1 MTVRTR
7 WKSHVLPLS
16 ILAFVL
22 LAAVIGVTKTLSD
35 PEAGAP
41 RGVREGIGELV
52 ATSRVCQTFVAQYD
66 GLARVVV
73 KLDDLGRENSGPFT
87 FVLRAGPDADQD
99 LVSLTHDAS
108 TVGSHVYHTFAFD
121 ALGDSAGQRYIFCL
135 EAPEAG
141 LDNAI
146 TAIGTLEDTYSEGQA
161 VFRDMWGAR
170 AGVQD
175 LDFSLVYRLSLWKK
189 LAAVGARLA
198 ANKPFLWGS
207 GWFYGF
213 LGTVYLALLYR
224 LFQLMPPRGKE

>member
-1 MTVRTR
+1 MTVRIK

-16 ILAFVL
+16 ILALVL
-22 LAAVIGVTKTLSD
+22 LVFVVGVNKTLSD

-41 RGVREGIGELV
+41 RGEREGIGELV

-73 KLDDLGRENSGPFT
+73 KLDNLGRENSGPFAFT
-87 FVLRAGPDADQD
+87 LRTAPDADQN

-108 TVGSHVYHTFAFD
+108 TVGGQAYHTFAFD
-121 ALGDSAGQRYIFCL
+121 PLRDSAGQSYSFCL

-141 LDNAI
+141 LDSAI
-146 TAIGTLEDTYSEGQA
+146 TAIGTLEDTYPEGQA

-175 LDFSLVYRLSLWKK
+175 LDFSLMYRLSLWKK
-189 LAAVGARLA
+189 LAALGARLA
-198 ANKPFLWGS
+198 ANKPFLCGRA
-207 GWFYGF
+207 WFYGF
-213 LGTVYLALLYR
+213 LGTVYLALLYK
-224 LFQLMPPRGKE
+224 LFQSTPPREQE